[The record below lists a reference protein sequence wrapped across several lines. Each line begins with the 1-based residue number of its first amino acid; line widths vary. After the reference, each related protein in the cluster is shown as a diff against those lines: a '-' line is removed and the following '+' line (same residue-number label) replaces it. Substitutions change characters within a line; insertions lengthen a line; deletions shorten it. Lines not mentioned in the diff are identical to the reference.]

1 MMIGPYN
8 TPFAFRMALEE
19 RLRNISQ
26 REGIDLLR
34 LRRRVAFERLLARLF
49 AEAEPPWLLKGGY
62 ALELRLAYKAR
73 STRDL
78 DLSVPEPER
87 LHLSREAGISQER
100 ADRLHE
106 YLQVA
111 AEHDLGDAF
120 RFLIRAPRGELTG
133 APCGGV
139 RCGVEARLA
148 GRIFAQFHLDVG
160 LGDPMLGEPAWVEGD
175 SLLDFAGIPAV
186 CIPVVPAAQQF
197 AEKIHAYTFTWQDR
211 NNTRV
216 KDLVDLVLLVHSGLL
231 EAAQVR
237 EALQVTFR
245 LRATHPLTDE
255 LPKPPEAW
263 SESFAALAIELGP
276 PVQDLERA
284 HAYLNAFWRSHSL
297 GHIKEAAGEE

>member
-1 MMIGPYN
+1 MIGPYD

-19 RLRNISQ
+19 RLRNTSQ

-49 AEAEPPWLLKGGY
+49 AETEPPWLLKGGY
-62 ALELRLAYKAR
+62 ALELRLAYQAR

-87 LHLSREAGISQER
+87 LHLPSEAGISQER
-100 ADRLHE
+100 ADKLHE
-106 YLQVA
+106 YLQLA
-111 AEHDLGDAF
+111 AERDLGDGF

-133 APCGGV
+133 APGGGV

-148 GRIFAQFHLDVG
+148 GRIFAQFHVDVG
-160 LGDPMLGEPAWVEGD
+160 LGDPMLGEPAWVDGGP
-175 SLLDFAGIPAV
+175 LLDFAGIPAV
-186 CIPVVPAAQQF
+186 RIPVVPAAQQF
-197 AEKIHAYTFTWQDR
+197 AEKIHAYTFPWQDR
-211 NNTRV
+211 DNTRV
-216 KDLVDLVLLVHSGLL
+216 KDLVDLVLLVHAGLL

-245 LRATHPLTDE
+245 LRATHPLTAE

-263 SESFAALAIELGP
+263 SESFRALASELGL
-276 PVQDLERA
+276 PVQDLEQA
-284 HAYLNAFWRSHSL
+284 HAYLSAFWGRHGL
-297 GHIKEAAGEE
+297 GQVQESGGEG

>member
-1 MMIGPYN
+1 MIGPYG

-19 RLRNISQ
+19 RLRNTSQ

-49 AEAEPPWLLKGGY
+49 AETEPPWLLKGGY
-62 ALELRLAYKAR
+62 ALELRLAYQAR

-87 LHLSREAGISQER
+87 LHLPSEAGISQER
-100 ADRLHE
+100 ADKLHE
-106 YLQVA
+106 YLQLA
-111 AEHDLGDAF
+111 AERDLGDAF

-133 APCGGV
+133 APGGGV

-148 GRIFAQFHLDVG
+148 GRVFAQFHVDVG
-160 LGDPMLGEPAWVEGD
+160 LGDPKLGEPAWVEGD
-175 SLLDFAGIPAV
+175 SFLNFAGIPAV
-186 CIPVVPAAQQF
+186 RIPVVPAAQQF
-197 AEKIHAYTFTWQDR
+197 AEKIHAYTFPWQDR
-211 NNTRV
+211 DNTRV

-237 EALQVTFR
+237 QALQETFR
-245 LRATHPLTDE
+245 LRATHPLTAE

-263 SESFAALAIELGP
+263 SESFRALASELGLS
-276 PVQDLERA
+276 VQNLEQA
-284 HAYLNAFWRSHSL
+284 HAYLSTFWRSHGL
-297 GHIKEAAGEE
+297 GQGQESGGEG